1 MYGKIRQQKVLK
13 ALCGIQRHSKK
24 GSERHMPNLNIKML
38 TVKET
43 AQILKVSERTI
54 IRLTQSKQLKAVKIT
69 KWLINEDDLKKYIES
84 KSNMNK

>member
-1 MYGKIRQQKVLK
+1 M
-13 ALCGIQRHSKK
+13 A
-24 GSERHMPNLNIKML
+24 NLNIKML

-54 IRLTQSKQLKAVKIT
+54 IRLIQTKQLKAVKIT